1 MRFESSL
8 WSAQKVS
15 LGSAGRAFEIQMRKS
30 DEVKILKKVDR
41 ANTIFVFLAP
51 SLDLNFES
59 SRKVIQTFYTPVVEY
74 IIVRLTDVRFE
85 SSLTFPL
92 IKLCKTFH
100 KTLLITKIVRINQ
113 FLKSSKK
120 SKHNYK
126 FCVNHDHWI
135 HK

>member
-1 MRFESSL
+1 MRFKSSRKL
-8 WSAQKVS
+8 IKLTLS
-15 LGSAGRAFEIQMRKS
+15 LS
-30 DEVKILKKVDR
+30 
-41 ANTIFVFLAP
+41 
-51 SLDLNFES
+51 S

-85 SSLTFPL
+85 YSLTFPL
-92 IKLCKTFH
+92 IKLCTIFLKI
-100 KTLLITKIVRINQ
+100 LLITKIVRINQ

>member
-1 MRFESSL
+1 MTRGL
-8 WSAQKVS
+8 NPQA
-15 LGSAGRAFEIQMRKS
+15 
-30 DEVKILKKVDR
+30 
-41 ANTIFVFLAP
+41 

-59 SRKVIQTFYTPVVEY
+59 SGKVIQTFYTPVVEY

-92 IKLCKTFH
+92 IKLCTIFH
-100 KTLLITKIVRINQ
+100 KIILLLITKIVRINQ